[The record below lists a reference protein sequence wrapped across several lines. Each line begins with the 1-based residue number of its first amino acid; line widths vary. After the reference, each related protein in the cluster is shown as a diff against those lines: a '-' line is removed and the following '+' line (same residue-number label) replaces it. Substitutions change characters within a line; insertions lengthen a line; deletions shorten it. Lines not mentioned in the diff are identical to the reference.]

1 MGEICN
7 ASAIEEKTHAGQDW
21 KKSLSHLIQRQKKKK
36 KMVSP
41 LKAPLLLKVWNRA
54 SYGVLYLPRPG
65 RDKRTPPSYFHPRA
79 RESRLCPDCIVVP
92 SSPNK
97 TQQKQKQ
104 TERTTGSQEM
114 SEVGIQ
120 VSREFAYFRH
130 TLGTLFPFK

>member
-1 MGEICN
+1 MGRICN
-7 ASAIEEKTHAGQDW
+7 ASAIVEKTHAGQDW
-21 KKSLSHLIQRQKKKK
+21 KKSLSHLIQRQKKI
-36 KMVSP
+36 VFP
-41 LKAPLLLKVWNRA
+41 LKAPLLVKVWNRA

-65 RDKRTPPSYFHPRA
+65 RDKRTSPSYFHPRA
-79 RESRLCPDCIVVP
+79 RESLLCPDYIVVP

-104 TERTTGSQEM
+104 TELTAGSQEM